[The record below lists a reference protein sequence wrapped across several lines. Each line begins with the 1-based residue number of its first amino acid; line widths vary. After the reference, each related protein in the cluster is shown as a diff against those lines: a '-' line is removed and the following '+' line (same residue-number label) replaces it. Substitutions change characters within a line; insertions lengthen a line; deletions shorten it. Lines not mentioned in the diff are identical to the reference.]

1 MKPEIFTVVAH
12 IKANPKRMAKLNTF
26 RGWSRREQARKYVVA
41 ECQAIKFRATED
53 EIIHM
58 AVMIAG

>member
-1 MKPEIFTVVAH
+1 MKPEVFTVIAN
-12 IKANPKRMAKLNTF
+12 IKANPKRMAKLNTI
-26 RGWSRREQARKYVVA
+26 RGRFRREQARKYVIA

-58 AVMIAG
+58 AVAIVG